1 MRMAETDDPL
11 ERFFEAGRQAG
22 QAPSEALLARV
33 EADALRELDAHSAP
47 VASAGRGGVRA
58 VLDAL
63 GGWRVGAG
71 LATAAVAGL
80 LIGISLP
87 AALTGLDGLTTSVD
101 GYELGDLAPGYGL
114 AFLEDG

>member
-1 MRMAETDDPL
+1 MTMAETEDPL
-11 ERFFEAGRQAG
+11 ERFFAAGRQAG

-33 EADALRELDAHSAP
+33 EADALRELDAHAAP
-47 VASAGRGGVRA
+47 VGTGRPGGVRG
-58 VLDAL
+58 VLAAL

-87 AALTGLDGLTTSVD
+87 TTLTGLDGLATPGD